1 MKRIVLP
8 FVLVTTAAWLAGL
21 FIFPPGYSTRAVSH
35 EFFYLSGTLAWG
47 LMAIAL
53 VIAARPA
60 WLERVAGEPL
70 DRLYGHHK
78 TLGLWTIG
86 LSVLH
91 YFGKTVGGTVVSV
104 VSLFGIEAA
113 QVGRPVIDQTGMN
126 ALELFWSALRPV
138 AVTSSIWATAF
149 MVLLGVLALS
159 KRIKYPAWLT
169 AHRLFAVVFLVLS
182 LHSVRLMDTTDFVS
196 PFGWINLVVTVV
208 GVWASVVI
216 LVKGAGASKSVPA
229 TVRAAEHAGGVTI
242 LTVEPTKTFAAAP
255 GQFAFLK
262 VSGHEK
268 HPFTIAGRTPEG
280 GIVFAIKGLGDF
292 TAALSETVK
301 PGDAVEVEGPWGAL
315 TPENDVPNQVWVA
328 AGIGIAPFLAW
339 LESERG
345 DAAPAGTTL
354 LWCVKSKTE
363 EPLLARVEALAK
375 DAGAALR
382 IFESGGERLRP
393 EVLFSETF
401 PQLPSRLVCCAG
413 AGLSE
418 KLARAWTR
426 AGGRAE
432 HFRREEFDWR

>member
-53 VIAARPA
+53 VIASRPA

-78 TLGLWTIG
+78 TLGLWAIG

-196 PFGWINLVVTVV
+196 PFGWINLVITVV
-208 GVWASVVI
+208 GV
-216 LVKGAGASKSVPA
+216 
-229 TVRAAEHAGGVTI
+229 
-242 LTVEPTKTFAAAP
+242 
-255 GQFAFLK
+255 
-262 VSGHEK
+262 
-268 HPFTIAGRTPEG
+268 
-280 GIVFAIKGLGDF
+280 
-292 TAALSETVK
+292 
-301 PGDAVEVEGPWGAL
+301 
-315 TPENDVPNQVWVA
+315 
-328 AGIGIAPFLAW
+328 
-339 LESERG
+339 
-345 DAAPAGTTL
+345 
-354 LWCVKSKTE
+354 
-363 EPLLARVEALAK
+363 
-375 DAGAALR
+375 
-382 IFESGGERLRP
+382 
-393 EVLFSETF
+393 
-401 PQLPSRLVCCAG
+401 
-413 AGLSE
+413 
-418 KLARAWTR
+418 
-426 AGGRAE
+426 
-432 HFRREEFDWR
+432 

>member
-78 TLGLWTIG
+78 TLGLWAIG

-242 LTVEPTKTFAAAP
+242 LTVEPAKTFAAAP

-280 GIVFAIKGLGDF
+280 GGRDRLRGQGARGLHGGLVGDGEARRRRRGRRPLGRAHARERRSQSGLGRGRNRHRPLPRLARKR
-292 TAALSETVK
+292 TRRCRAGRHHAPLVR
-301 PGDAVEVEGPWGAL
+301 EVEDRRAAPRARRSVGEGCRCGAPDL
-315 TPENDVPNQVWVA
+315 R
-328 AGIGIAPFLAW
+328 
-339 LESERG
+339 ERG
-345 DAAPAGTTL
+345 RTAP
-354 LWCVKSKTE
+354 
-363 EPLLARVEALAK
+363 P
-375 DAGAALR
+375 
-382 IFESGGERLRP
+382 
-393 EVLFSETF
+393 
-401 PQLPSRLVCCAG
+401 
-413 AGLSE
+413 
-418 KLARAWTR
+418 
-426 AGGRAE
+426 
-432 HFRREEFDWR
+432 